1 MPIPLREEASR
12 GFENWEF
19 NGDLLVSLFLGSCEE
34 IATLFSLRDIREK
47 LTRSLDILE
56 VVD

>member
-1 MPIPLREEASR
+1 MPIPLLWGIK

-19 NGDLLVSLFLGSCEE
+19 NGDLLVSLFLGNCEE

-47 LTRSLDILE
+47 LTRSLDIVE
-56 VVD
+56 VVV